1 MRSFLWLLYAVI
13 CFKQLYLVAK
23 TVQSPEFQCTPR
35 ARIILKFLHWEMSE
49 YYVTAITI

>member
-1 MRSFLWLLYAVI
+1 MLLFASI
-13 CFKQLYLVAK
+13 KQLYLAK